1 MANEEVENTKVRY
14 SDEELA
20 EFKVL
25 VEEKL
30 KGALAEYEEIRSRMR
45 HNDNGDGDTAPMYK
59 NMEDGAETLT
69 REELGL
75 KASRLEKFIKGLRG
89 ALVRIENKTYGV
101 CRVTHKL
108 IPKERLRAVPHATL
122 SVEAKEHRR

>member
-1 MANEEVENTKVRY
+1 MADEKEKVRY

-25 VEEKL
+25 VQEKL
-30 KGALAEYEEIRSRMR
+30 DKALAEYAQLRSTMR
-45 HNDNGDGDTAPMYK
+45 NGDNSDRDTAPMFK
-59 NMEDGAETLT
+59 NMEDGSETLS

-75 KASRLEKFIKGLRG
+75 QASRLEKFIKGLRG
-89 ALVRIENKTYGV
+89 ALVRIENKTYGI
-101 CRVTHKL
+101 CRVTGKL

-122 SVEAKEHRR
+122 SVEAKTHRR

>member
-1 MANEEVENTKVRY
+1 MANEENTKLRY

-30 KGALAEYEEIRSRMR
+30 KGALAEYDEIRQRMR
-45 HNDNGDGDTAPMYK
+45 RGDNGDRDTAPMFK
-59 NMEDGAETLT
+59 NMEDGAETLS

-75 KASRLEKFIKGLRG
+75 KASRLEKFIKGLQG
-89 ALVRIENKTYGV
+89 ALVRIENKTYGI
-101 CRVTHKL
+101 CRVTHTL

>member
-1 MANEEVENTKVRY
+1 MANEDNIKLRY
-14 SDEELA
+14 SDADLA

-30 KGALAEYEEIRSRMR
+30 NAALAEYNEIRQRMR
-45 HNDNGDGDTAPMYK
+45 HGDNSDRDTAPMFK
-59 NMEDGAETLT
+59 NMEDGAETLN

-89 ALVRIENKTYGV
+89 ALVRIENKTYGI
-101 CRVTHKL
+101 CRVTHTL

-122 SVEAKEHRR
+122 SVEAKQKRR